1 MRASLKSEFLKRT
14 KLVPQSRI
22 PRMLSLPLI
31 KPTPSSTPS
40 LFVTVRFV
48 LSLLLLTL
56 LLRLPGKPSQL
67 IVDHWLYLPLEV
79 PVIVLILLI
88 LQGKAFAA
96 ARFLLISFLSLL
108 LLLRVGD
115 LISRTA
121 FGRAFNPIAEWHLV
135 THGWSLTAKT
145 LGKTEALALVAGSMT
160 LLILIAVF
168 LYYGLGYLAH
178 LSKQSRRRALVTSAL
193 VTIIGIGVMGMEVY
207 QKKNYRVGMVT
218 FDELSSRIEYAH
230 KKIKDQTEFTEL
242 LATDHVAESAPRF
255 DALQGRDVIIL
266 FIESYGRTFIDSEQ
280 FADKA
285 DARLKSVESEILDAG
300 LSVKSAWIDS
310 PIRGGRSWLAHATLS
325 SGLPLT
331 DHARFDRL
339 ITSDR
344 KSLPVLFSEAGWET
358 SVLLPVVK
366 GIKWVEG
373 EWYNVDRFYDRDAL
387 EYQGEDFGY
396 VTMPDQYTLTAF
408 ENKVRT
414 TAVRP
419 LMAHIGLLDSHAPW
433 GPLPIH
439 QPWDNVNDG
448 SIFDGTQRHGERYS
462 WAKPA
467 PVRIAYGKS
476 LDQTLK
482 LVGEYLARYA
492 DDGFFIVVGDHQPAS
507 VIDGWAPSSEVPMH
521 IISANSDLLQRLP
534 ALNFNDGMR
543 PKENAVALP
552 MHSVRDMLST
562 VYEDPLI
569 SDEITLR

>member
-1 MRASLKSEFLKRT
+1 MPLT
-14 KLVPQSRI
+14 KPI
-22 PRMLSLPLI
+22 P
-31 KPTPSSTPS
+31 STPS
-40 LFVTVRFV
+40 QFATVGFVT
-48 LSLLLLTL
+48 SLLLLTVL
-56 LLRLPGKPSQL
+56 IRFPGKPSQL
-67 IVDHWLYLPLEV
+67 IADHWLYLPLEV
-79 PVIVLILLI
+79 PVTVLILLI

-96 ARFLLISFLSLL
+96 ARFLIIGFLSLL

-135 THGWSLTAKT
+135 TQGWSLTAKT
-145 LGKTEALALVAGSMT
+145 LGKTEALALVAGSVT

-168 LYYGLGYLAH
+168 LYCGLGYLAH
-178 LSKQSRRRALVTSAL
+178 LSKQSRRRAFVTSAM
-193 VTIIGIGVMGMEVY
+193 VAIVGAGVMGIQAY
-207 QKKNYRVGMVT
+207 QKKNYRVGMVS
-218 FDELSSRIEYAH
+218 FDELSSRIKYAH
-230 KKIKDQTEFTEL
+230 KKIKDQTEFTQL

-280 FADKA
+280 FADMA
-285 DARLKSVESEILDAG
+285 DARLKSVESEILSAG

-358 SVLLPVVK
+358 SVVLPVVK
-366 GIKWVEG
+366 GVKWVEG
-373 EWYNVDRFYDRDAL
+373 EWYKVDRFYDRDAL
-387 EYQGEDFGY
+387 EYQGEGFGY

-408 ENKVRT
+408 ENKIRA
-414 TAVRP
+414 TASRP
-419 LMAHIGLLDSHAPW
+419 LMVHIGLMDSHAPW

-439 QPWDNVNDG
+439 QPWDIINDG
-448 SIFDGTQRHGERYS
+448 SVFDGTQRHGETYS
-462 WAKPA
+462 WARPA

-476 LDQTLK
+476 LDQSLK
-482 LVGEYLARYA
+482 LIGEYLARYA

-521 IISANSDLLQRLP
+521 IISADSNLLERLP
-534 ALNFNDGMR
+534 VLNFNDGMR
-543 PKENAVALP
+543 PKANAVALP
-552 MHSVRDMLST
+552 MHSVRGMLST
-562 VYEDPLI
+562 VYEGPLI
-569 SDEITLR
+569 SIETSLRESN